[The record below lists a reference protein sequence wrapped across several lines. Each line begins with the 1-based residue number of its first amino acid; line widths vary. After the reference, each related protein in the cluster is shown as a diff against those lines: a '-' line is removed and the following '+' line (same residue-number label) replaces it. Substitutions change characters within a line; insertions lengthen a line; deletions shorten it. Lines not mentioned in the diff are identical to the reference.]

1 MKKRGKIKDAERQ
14 LLSLE
19 KEDVVKV
26 KEVNEKK
33 NVERFKKKVNIL
45 ATQHD
50 PYPSLLLIIKSQ
62 RNR

>member
-26 KEVNEKK
+26 KEVNEKVFGK
-33 NVERFKKKVNIL
+33 EECGKV
-45 ATQHD
+45 
-50 PYPSLLLIIKSQ
+50 
-62 RNR
+62 